1 MKLSIT
7 IGSFILASAGIIAQ
21 ISGDKYICLAYNFLT
36 VSSLLVVGVGGVINH
51 YKNIDFSDMQREK
64 DIMHREKIQN
74 LTEKV
79 IGLEKELILRGKEEK
94 QNISINPS
102 SW

>member
-7 IGSFILASAGIIAQ
+7 IGSFILASTGIIAQ

-36 VSSLLVVGVGGVINH
+36 VSSLLVVSVGGVINH

>member
-7 IGSFILASAGIIAQ
+7 IGSFILASTGIIEQ

-36 VSSLLVVGVGGVINH
+36 VSSLLVVSVGGVINH